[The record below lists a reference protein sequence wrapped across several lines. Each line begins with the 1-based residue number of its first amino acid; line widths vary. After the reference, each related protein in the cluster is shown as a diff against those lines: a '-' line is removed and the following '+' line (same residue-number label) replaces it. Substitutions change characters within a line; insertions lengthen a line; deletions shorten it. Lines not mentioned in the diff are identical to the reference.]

1 MSERKPTIGFWA
13 AVASAAALLYV
24 LSFGPVIW
32 MTDRKILPDW
42 VHSPAAFVYAPVVHV
57 SLAGP
62 RPVREALVW
71 YAELGSRQYKEPLLD
86 DPATPAI
93 EL

>member
-1 MSERKPTIGFWA
+1 MVERKATIGFWA
-13 AVASAAALLYV
+13 AIAAAGAFVYL
-24 LSFGPVIW
+24 LSFGPVVW
-32 MTDRKILPDW
+32 LTDRGFLPAC
-42 VHSPAAFVYAPVVHV
+42 VSKPASFVYYPFFRL

-62 RPVREALVW
+62 RPIRNALVW
-71 YAELGSRQYKEPLLD
+71 YAELGAKRYKEPLLD